1 VVNDELDV
9 GAPPTVFGLIAK
21 RLKMTEGQL
30 YSLFIVI
37 TLTLLLAFA
46 GLPGAHKQ
54 VGQPSSP
61 SVPTIPAPSGGQP

>member
-1 VVNDELDV
+1 MDDAFDV
-9 GAPPTVFGLIAK
+9 GAPSTVFGLIAK
-21 RLKMTEGQL
+21 RVKMTEGQF
-30 YSLFIVI
+30 YSLFIVV

-54 VGQPSSP
+54 VGQPSSS